1 MDPQDIHHQ
10 IDKILTDLGARTPER
25 PPQPT
30 PGQID
35 PPYQQQP
42 HTVIDVYVVE
52 RTEDEA
58 EEPPHVESTLEPQG
72 QRPHDEPAPTTTPP
86 RRPRPHWRVVLPVAL
101 VTLMLLAGSVVYAIQ
116 LLTPEATITLATT
129 SQRVTTTGIVHVVS
143 GNADPAQQQLPGRVL
158 SSVTMSQARTVP
170 TTGTAHQDARTAYGL
185 LTFYNAAPSVQTVSA
200 GTMLTGADGVQVITD
215 QDAIIPSALM
225 PTEGQATISA
235 HAAITG
241 PAGNIQA
248 GDIYGPCCRLN
259 VFAANGPFRGGQN
272 ARTYQTV
279 TQQDI
284 NAFAAHVKTSLDQ
297 SVQAALQTQVQPTE
311 TLITPLTCTQK
322 ITPDHAAGEEA
333 AQVQVEVDETCTAM
347 AYTTQAFQ
355 MLATHMAT
363 RDAIN
368 QLGKGYITTGVQTTI
383 THVSPTTHHGSDLQI
398 SCVSFWAYPFGPE
411 QQQEIK
417 AMIAGKDKGRATTT
431 LLHLAGVQSVSI
443 SLNNSTSIPTDAQH
457 IHFIFLEM

>member
-10 IDKILTDLGARTPER
+10 IDKILTDLDAQTPER
-25 PPQPT
+25 SPQPT
-30 PGQID
+30 TGQID

-42 HTVIDVYVVE
+42 HTIIDVYVVE

-58 EEPPHVESTLEPQG
+58 EEPPHVESTLEPQS
-72 QRPHDEPAPTTTPP
+72 QRPHDEPASTTTPP
-86 RRPRPHWRVVLPVAL
+86 YRPRPHWRVVLLVAL

-129 SQRVTTTGIVHVVS
+129 SLRVTTTGIVHVVS

-170 TTGTAHQDARTAYGL
+170 TTGTAHQDARAAYGL

-200 GTMLTGADGVQVITD
+200 GTMLTGADGVQIITD
-215 QDAIIPSALM
+215 QDAIIPAALM
-225 PTEGQATISA
+225 PTEGQATVSA

-241 PAGNIQA
+241 PAGNIQV
-248 GDIYGPCCRLN
+248 GDVYGPCCRLN

-284 NAFAAHVKTSLDQ
+284 NAIATHVKTSLDQ

-311 TLITPLTCTQK
+311 ILITPLTCTQK

-333 AQVQVEVDETCTAM
+333 AQVQVQVDETCTAM
-347 AYTTQAFQ
+347 VYTTQAFQ
-355 MLATHMAT
+355 ALATRMAT

-368 QLGKGYITTGVQTTI
+368 RLGKGYITTGVQTTI
-383 THVSPTTHHGSDLQI
+383 THVSFTHHGSDLQI
-398 SCVSFWAYPFGPE
+398 SCISFWAYPFGPE
-411 QQQEIK
+411 QQQAIK

-443 SLNNSTSIPTDAQH
+443 ALKNSTIIPTDTQH